1 MTWYSDKQDVIK
13 VLQKIGFVCAANAD
27 VCKYRKN
34 EMPWYITLYRTNE
47 RMNRWFVI
55 GNTISLR

>member
-13 VLQKIGFVCAANAD
+13 VLQKIGFVCAPNAD

-34 EMPWYITLYRTNE
+34 KMQGYKVVQNDVSY
-47 RMNRWFVI
+47 
-55 GNTISLR
+55 G